1 MGSTGTGKSSTILR
15 LTGAEVR
22 TGAGTEAVTEQCQM
36 YTGDQSPAPVWVDT
50 VGWEDR
56 FSDNVN
62 IFQVTKQTLT
72 LFWLC

>member
-1 MGSTGTGKSSTILR
+1 MSADESGP
-15 LTGAEVR
+15 
-22 TGAGTEAVTEQCQM
+22 
-36 YTGDQSPAPVWVDT
+36 DWVDT

-72 LFWLC
+72 LFCLC